1 MFVENEWSYG
11 HETLIE
17 DSRDLAVQYSVLYL
31 ESIALLG
38 MALWGDVFPIYVMC
52 CEIWTF
58 GVCFLGTSGGIATKP

>member
-17 DSRDLAVQYSVLYL
+17 DSGDLSIQYSVLYL

-38 MALWGDVFPIYVMC
+38 MALWGDVFRIHVMC

-58 GVCFLGTSGGIATKP
+58 GVCLLGMSRAKATKF